1 MELEK
6 WRDRGLESHINI
18 VDFLSLLLDSTYSL
32 EAVDLNSF
40 NSLPA
45 SANNLSDANNNGSN
59 ESLDSE
65 EAKMMVTSQ
74 PYLLTNLNG
83 NKTAWLLNNN
93 MYTNP
98 LNTKTIITLNDLLA
112 SEIKAASLVTNR
124 GMVNRLIVGTIGE
137 LPDQIIMVYERPNAY
152 LYRSNK
158 KVTKRKVWGYTPK
171 KSFYSPNY
179 YQMMMPKEPDNRRTL
194 YWAPNVFV
202 DDLGKATA
210 VFFNNSHDGTQLRI
224 SIQGITLDGR
234 MVSFER

>member
-1 MELEK
+1 M
-6 WRDRGLESHINI
+6 
-18 VDFLSLLLDSTYSL
+18 DFLSLLLDSTYSL

-45 SANNLSDANNNGSN
+45 FANNLSDANNNGSN

-124 GMVNRLIVGTIGE
+124 GMVNRLLVGTIGE

-194 YWAPNVFV
+194 YWSPNVFV

-224 SIQGITLDGR
+224 SIQGITPDGR